1 MELQKKS
8 IDALLESVAILR
20 QELQNNQDSEKEIEL
35 LGELKLLSARI
46 YIESDLT
53 VMSMLPEMTE
63 DLSDSLGEL
72 GGESLEEEY
81 LEERSEELFEA
92 ENPVEFKLADND
104 ENLLLEE
111 EVVTVAEEAETELD
125 VSSVISSKEEVV
137 EANEMEEDVE
147 AKEIEE
153 VVAPKEEIPLQQDL
167 FFAAVPVLGGQK
179 NSSSIQEELAKN
191 ANEEDL
197 VAKIANIDFDSP
209 EFKLPEFELPEFE
222 LPKEGVSDSEV
233 STIVTPVVEESVA
246 EVVAPPVEVVPAVAE
261 IVTPVVEDVP
271 AVEVVPAVAEI
282 VSPVVEVVPQAEFVS
297 PPMEVESLQVEAV
310 SPFAEVVAEVV
321 VPQVE
326 VIPSVEEVSLPV
338 EVMLPVVDV
347 VVPEVEV
354 VSPFAE
360 VEESVAEVVVPPV
373 EVIPSVEEVSLPVEV
388 VLPAVDV
395 VVPPVEVVSPPISA
409 INTVTD
415 SPVDSSSSV
424 QLNEN
429 GELPPPALSGM
440 NVEAIVNQMPIS
452 RRFEFANLLFGGD
465 IQRMGTFIHELLQ
478 APTGSG
484 RMDVY
489 ERWYDENN
497 WRRRDE
503 AASDML
509 RLIKR
514 IFPS

>member
-8 IDALLESVAILR
+8 IDALLESMAILR

-46 YIESDLT
+46 YIESDLA
-53 VMSMLPEMTE
+53 VMSMLPDMTE
-63 DLSDSLGEL
+63 DLTDSVGDL
-72 GGESLEEEY
+72 LEEKQ
-81 LEERSEELFEA
+81 LEELFEQEELDEGLFEA
-92 ENPVEFKLADND
+92 ENPAEIKISVEDEKLLAVDAEAN
-104 ENLLLEE
+104 
-111 EVVTVAEEAETELD
+111 VAEEVDTELN
-125 VSSVISSKEEVV
+125 VSSVISSKEEDVA
-137 EANEMEEDVE
+137 ANEMEEDV
-147 AKEIEE
+147 A
-153 VVAPKEEIPLQQDL
+153 AREEIPLQQDL

-179 NSSSIQEELAKN
+179 NSNIIQNEVAKN
-191 ANEEDL
+191 AIEEDA

-209 EFKLPEFELPEFE
+209 EFKLPEFELPEFDLENVEVVSPIAEVE
-222 LPKEGVSDSEV
+222 LTSDVAIPPVAELDLPLAEV
-233 STIVTPVVEESVA
+233 VLPPPVDVVPAVTEAVPPVA
-246 EVVAPPVEVVPAVAE
+246 EVVPPVADVVLSVPVEEVQAVTEVVPPAAELTPQIPVEEVPPAVVFTPSGEVVPAV
-261 IVTPVVEDVP
+261 TD
-271 AVEVVPAVAEI
+271 VVPTAT
-282 VSPVVEVVPQAEFVS
+282 VSTS
-297 PPMEVESLQVEAV
+297 
-310 SPFAEVVAEVV
+310 
-321 VPQVE
+321 
-326 VIPSVEEVSLPV
+326 
-338 EVMLPVVDV
+338 
-347 VVPEVEV
+347 
-354 VSPFAE
+354 
-360 VEESVAEVVVPPV
+360 PPV
-373 EVIPSVEEVSLPVEV
+373 EIAP
-388 VLPAVDV
+388 
-395 VVPPVEVVSPPISA
+395 PPISA
-409 INTVTD
+409 INTLTER
-415 SPVDSSSSV
+415 PVDTSSSV

>member
-8 IDALLESVAILR
+8 IDALLESMAILR

-46 YIESDLT
+46 YIESDLA
-53 VMSMLPEMTE
+53 VMSMLPEMSE
-63 DLSDSLGEL
+63 DLPDSLD
-72 GGESLEEEY
+72 
-81 LEERSEELFEA
+81 
-92 ENPVEFKLADND
+92 EFDGQLVDAIAN
-104 ENLLLEE
+104 
-111 EVVTVAEEAETELD
+111 VVEEADTELD
-125 VSSVISSKEEVV
+125 DSSVISSKEEDVA
-137 EANEMEEDVE
+137 ANEMEKD
-147 AKEIEE
+147 
-153 VVAPKEEIPLQQDL
+153 VAPKEEIPLQQDL
-167 FFAAVPVLGGQK
+167 FFAAVPVLGGQR
-179 NSSSIQEELAKN
+179 NSSSIQDEVAKN
-191 ANEEDL
+191 AIEEDA

-222 LPKEGVSDSEV
+222 LP
-233 STIVTPVVEESVA
+233 
-246 EVVAPPVEVVPAVAE
+246 
-261 IVTPVVEDVP
+261 
-271 AVEVVPAVAEI
+271 
-282 VSPVVEVVPQAEFVS
+282 EFDL
-297 PPMEVESLQVEAV
+297 EK
-310 SPFAEVVAEVV
+310 
-321 VPQVE
+321 
-326 VIPSVEEVSLPV
+326 
-338 EVMLPVVDV
+338 
-347 VVPEVEV
+347 VEV
-354 VSPFAE
+354 VSPVAEDELPEEVAVAVPPVVEVDSPLAE
-360 VEESVAEVVVPPV
+360 VVLPPPVDVVPAVTEAVPPVAEVVLPPLVDVVPAVTEVVPPAAEVTPQIPV
-373 EVIPSVEEVSLPVEV
+373 EVIPTVEEEVISAAEEVPTTVVLTPSVEV
-388 VLPAVDV
+388 VTAVTE
-395 VVPPVEVVSPPISA
+395 VVPPAAEVVSPPPVEIVPPPISA
-409 INTVTD
+409 INTLTE

>member
-46 YIESDLT
+46 YIESDLA
-53 VMSMLPEMTE
+53 VMSMLPEMSE
-63 DLSDSLGEL
+63 DLPDSAGEFDGQL
-72 GGESLEEEY
+72 VD
-81 LEERSEELFEA
+81 A
-92 ENPVEFKLADND
+92 IAN
-104 ENLLLEE
+104 
-111 EVVTVAEEAETELD
+111 VAEEVDTELN
-125 VSSVISSKEEVV
+125 VSSVISSTEEDVA
-137 EANEMEEDVE
+137 ANEMEED
-147 AKEIEE
+147 
-153 VVAPKEEIPLQQDL
+153 VAPKEEIPLQQDL
-167 FFAAVPVLGGQK
+167 FFAAVPVLGGQR
-179 NSSSIQEELAKN
+179 NSSSIQDEVAKN
-191 ANEEDL
+191 AIEEDA

-222 LPKEGVSDSEV
+222 LPEFDLENVEVVSPIAEDELPEEV
-233 STIVTPVVEESVA
+233 AVAVPPVVEVDSPLA
-246 EVVAPPVEVVPAVAE
+246 EVVLPPPVEVVPAV
-261 IVTPVVEDVP
+261 T
-271 AVEVVPAVAEI
+271 EVVP
-282 VSPVVEVVPQAEFVS
+282 
-297 PPMEVESLQVEAV
+297 
-310 SPFAEVVAEVV
+310 
-321 VPQVE
+321 
-326 VIPSVEEVSLPV
+326 
-338 EVMLPVVDV
+338 
-347 VVPEVEV
+347 
-354 VSPFAE
+354 
-360 VEESVAEVVVPPV
+360 SVAEVVLPVPVEEVPAVTEVVPPAAEVTPQIPV
-373 EVIPSVEEVSLPVEV
+373 EVIPTVTEE
-388 VLPAVDV
+388 VLPAAEEVPTTV
-395 VVPPVEVVSPPISA
+395 VLTPSVEMVTAVTEVVPPAAEVVSPPPLEIVPPPISA
-409 INTVTD
+409 INTLTE

>member
-167 FFAAVPVLGGQK
+167 FFSAVPVLGGQK

-271 AVEVVPAVAEI
+271 AVEVLSPA
-282 VSPVVEVVPQAEFVS
+282 VEVVS
-297 PPMEVESLQVEAV
+297 PL
-310 SPFAEVVAEVV
+310 AEVVAEVV

>member
-72 GGESLEEEY
+72 GGESLEEGY

-92 ENPVEFKLADND
+92 ENPVEFKLAEHD

-111 EVVTVAEEAETELD
+111 EVVTVAEDADTELD
-125 VSSVISSKEEVV
+125 VSSVISSKEENV

-147 AKEIEE
+147 AKEIEV

-191 ANEEDL
+191 ANEEDS

-222 LPKEGVSDSEV
+222 LSKEGVSDSEV
-233 STIVTPVVEESVA
+233 STIVTPVVEEVSL
-246 EVVAPPVEVVPAVAE
+246 PVEVVPAVAE
-261 IVTPVVEDVP
+261 IVTPVVEEVSLP
-271 AVEVVPAVAEI
+271 VEVVPAVAEI
-282 VSPVVEVVPQAEFVS
+282 VTPV
-297 PPMEVESLQVEAV
+297 
-310 SPFAEVVAEVV
+310 
-321 VPQVE
+321 
-326 VIPSVEEVSLPV
+326 
-338 EVMLPVVDV
+338 
-347 VVPEVEV
+347 
-354 VSPFAE
+354 

-373 EVIPSVEEVSLPVEV
+373 EI
-388 VLPAVDV
+388 
-395 VVPPVEVVSPPISA
+395 VSPPISA